1 VHPLIAIVIPV
12 QLLAGVLGMALAA
25 IGGHGLKRLRDQ
37 EQSLREAMKAAPKP
51 KVEDVERKADEPVGL
66 EDGPAKQLENVA
78 SSESED
84 SDADKDKA
92 AGSESA
98 EEKK

>member
-1 VHPLIAIVIPV
+1 LIAIVIPV

-78 SSESED
+78 SSESD
-84 SDADKDKA
+84 SDADKDNKA
-92 AGSESA
+92 AESESA
-98 EEKK
+98 GEEQKK

>member
-1 VHPLIAIVIPV
+1 MIAIVIPV

-51 KVEDVERKADEPVGL
+51 KVEDVERKGDEPVGL
-66 EDGPAKQLENVA
+66 EDGPAKALENVA
-78 SSESED
+78 SSSESDSD
-84 SDADKDKA
+84 SDADKEKPAPVA
-92 AGSESA
+92 ADGD
-98 EEKK
+98 EKK